1 MVKLSLKKESHLGIL
16 LWLVTS
22 KENNKIFFKKPEN
35 SRAPLA
41 KRLLVNMCNHGHLG
55 SMQASLEP
63 GGGCGEA
70 GRHHSVPEAAQ
81 RAPQSAAAVLLIL

>member
-1 MVKLSLKKESHLGIL
+1 
-16 LWLVTS
+16 
-22 KENNKIFFKKPEN
+22 
-35 SRAPLA
+35 
-41 KRLLVNMCNHGHLG
+41 MCNHGHLG